1 MLTRAHLLRRFAP
14 VCAAAL
20 FTMATTPAS
29 AQQIVQQAAPRA
41 DSARFRLITLDPG
54 HFHASLVQKFMY
66 PDVDTVVRVYSAGG
80 DDLAQHLARI
90 ETFNKRTE
98 QPTHWVEKVY
108 TGPDYFERM
117 LADRA
122 GNVVVIA
129 GNNARKTEYISRSID
144 AGLNVLA
151 DKPMVRTPED
161 LVKLRQAFKTAAA
174 KHVLLYDIM
183 TERNE
188 VTTALQRELSMQPA
202 LFGTLVKGTAKEPAI
217 SKVSVHHFSKLV
229 AGSPLKR
236 PEWFFDV
243 RQQGEGIVDV
253 TTHLVDLV
261 QWEAFPGET
270 LKQSDVQMLSAR
282 RWTTPITPAQFKQV
296 TGADK
301 FPSYLEPD
309 VKNGVLQV
317 YSNGEMNYRLR
328 GVNARVSVT
337 WNFEAPE
344 GTGDTHFSIMRG
356 TKANLVI
363 RQGAEQK
370 YKPVLYVERNPSV
383 TPAAHEAALAAAIE
397 RLQGKWPGAALRR
410 EGDQVAIDVPAKF
423 DVGHESH
430 FAQVTSDFLRYL
442 REGKLPEW
450 EVPNMLVKY
459 GTIMQAYTMSRGKLS
474 P

>member
-1 MLTRAHLLRRFAP
+1 MHPSLHAPRRAVSAL
-14 VCAAAL
+14 AAL
-20 FTMATTPAS
+20 LVMTAPRTAS
-29 AQQIVQQAAPRA
+29 AQQVLQQAAPRA
-41 DSARFRLITLDPG
+41 DSARFRLLTLDPG

-66 PDVDTVVRVYSAGG
+66 PDVDSVVHVYSAGG
-80 DDLAQHLARI
+80 DDLAQHLARV
-90 ETFNKRTE
+90 ESFNKRGD
-98 QPTHWVEKVY
+98 QPTRWVEKVH
-108 TGPDYFERM
+108 TGPDFLERM
-117 LADRA
+117 IADRA

-129 GNNARKTEYISRSID
+129 GNNARKTEYIVRSID

-151 DKPMVRTPED
+151 DKPMIRTPDD
-161 LVKLRQAFKTAAA
+161 LVRLRQAFQSAERK
-174 KHVLLYDIM
+174 KVLLYDIM

-202 LFGTLVKGTAKEPAI
+202 LFGTLVKGTTENPGI
-217 SKVSVHHFSKLV
+217 SKVSVHHFSKIV

-261 QWEAFPGET
+261 QWEAFPGQT
-270 LKQSDVQMLSAR
+270 LQQSDVRMLSAR
-282 RWTTPITPAQFKQV
+282 RWTTSISPAQFEKV
-296 TGADK
+296 TGAK
-301 FPSYLEPD
+301 QFPSYLQRD
-309 VKNGVLQV
+309 VKDGVLQV
-317 YSNGEMNYRLR
+317 YSNGEMNYTVR
-328 GVNARVSVT
+328 GVHARVSVT

-344 GTGDTHFSIMRG
+344 GTGDTHYSMMRG

-370 YKPVLYVERNPSV
+370 FKPVLYVERDASV
-383 TPAAHEAALAAAIE
+383 TVATHEAALKSAVD
-397 RLQGKWPGAALRR
+397 RLQGKWPGVAVRR
-410 EGDQVAIDVPAKF
+410 DGDRFVVDVPAKY

-430 FAQVTSDFLRYL
+430 FAQVTSAFLRYL

-459 GTIMQAYTMSRGKLS
+459 GTIMEGYRKSRK
-474 P
+474 